1 MRLKTAYEILS
12 SVIRGGAYAN
22 IALNDIKDES
32 ERAFVTRAV
41 YGVLERYFEL
51 DTIVSA
57 LSEKRPKPEIRVLLM
72 LGIYCLK
79 YTEIPHYAVV
89 NEIVELSKFGGA
101 AGYVNSVLNRAARGE
116 YTLPAKGKKAEEI
129 RYNLPYG
136 LIEFIKKEYPRAY
149 PRILEAQPREEE
161 HIRLRAGVS
170 EDTLGLAASEKT
182 LTGYYVKVTPEIK
195 KSYNEGKLTF
205 QSYTSTLAVLAMGEV
220 AGRKVLDLCAAPG
233 GKSLF
238 LAERGATVTACEIH
252 PHRAE
257 LIKAYAKRMKV
268 GLDVKVCDGI
278 NPPKEF
284 WGAYDAALVD
294 APCSGLGVLGKK
306 KDIALNRKGGD
317 IKELAE
323 IQNKLLSAAAKCVKA
338 GGVLV
343 YSTCTILKEEN
354 GLVVKRF
361 LDENKDFEPEE
372 IPLPYNNKGELQF
385 LPDGKGTDGFYI
397 ARMRKKI
404 C

>member
-1 MRLKTAYEILS
+1 
-12 SVIRGGAYAN
+12 
-22 IALNDIKDES
+22 
-32 ERAFVTRAV
+32 
-41 YGVLERYFEL
+41 
-51 DTIVSA
+51 
-57 LSEKRPKPEIRVLLM
+57 
-72 LGIYCLK
+72 
-79 YTEIPHYAVV
+79 
-89 NEIVELSKFGGA
+89 
-101 AGYVNSVLNRAARGE
+101 
-116 YTLPAKGKKAEEI
+116 
-129 RYNLPYG
+129 
-136 LIEFIKKEYPRAY
+136 
-149 PRILEAQPREEE
+149 
-161 HIRLRAGVS
+161 
-170 EDTLGLAASEKT
+170 LAASEKT